1 LRELRDEA
9 ETTESPGD
17 WSRLVECVE
26 RLANQTP
33 GGTLTDVSVYRRWIA
48 TTARFSFHTRD
59 LIEEAT

>member
-1 LRELRDEA
+1 M
-9 ETTESPGD
+9 
-17 WSRLVECVE
+17 ECVE